1 MPQWQLISLSQCFHF
16 ENATENSKQVHI
28 SSWILQITANFL
40 PWWQIISY
48 LSTLRCS
55 GLVNQFDKCWYSS
68 SLTNTKVIYLEFYRN
83 VADHVLKIQ
92 ISTFGET
99 TIWLLEPFAVKGNK
113 WLSWMWSQEK
123 ARNQLLPD
131 AQHKMQSLKVRAN
144 AAGPVYLSSLSSHLH
159 PSVLTLLGWNELIF
173 PAAVF

>member
-1 MPQWQLISLSQCFHF
+1 MTQWQLISLSQCFYF
-16 ENATENSKQVHI
+16 ENATGNSRQVHI

-40 PWWQIISY
+40 PWWKIISY

-55 GLVNQFDKCWYSS
+55 WLVNQFDKCWYSS

-83 VADHVLKIQ
+83 VVDHVLKIQ

-99 TIWLLEPFAVKGNK
+99 TIWLLEPCAVRGNK

-123 ARNQLLPD
+123 ARNQLWPD
-131 AQHKMQSLKVRAN
+131 AQRKMQSLKVRVSTSPAFH
-144 AAGPVYLSSLSSHLH
+144 LTSILLFSHYWLEM
-159 PSVLTLLGWNELIF
+159 S
-173 PAAVF
+173 